1 VYPVLEQMQR
11 YTRSKSE
18 FNVETER
25 LETEEVFANVLSKV
39 SSDELL
45 TTIIEGIGAVST
57 SVVHS
62 WSQKLGVV

>member
-1 VYPVLEQMQR
+1 MQR

-18 FNVETER
+18 FDIETER
-25 LETEEVFANVLSKV
+25 LETEEVFANVLSKI

-45 TTIIEGIGAVST
+45 ATIIEGIGAVST

-62 WSQKLGVV
+62 WPQKLGVV